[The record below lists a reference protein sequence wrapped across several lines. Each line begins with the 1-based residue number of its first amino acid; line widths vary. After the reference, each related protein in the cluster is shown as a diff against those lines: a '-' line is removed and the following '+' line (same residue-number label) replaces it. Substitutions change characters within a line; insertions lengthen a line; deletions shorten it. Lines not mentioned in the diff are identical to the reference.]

1 MSWKLREDDGSQKLL
16 EDDGRSR
23 KALPHLQILPMASQ
37 KMSVA
42 PAIAEKAD
50 FWKPRWNLEANWRPK
65 AIYILL
71 QHYYDALRVG
81 SFPIDKSIMEMND
94 MTRKELK
101 ILFREYPDVV
111 SLPEL
116 CTMMGGIGDGTA
128 RKLLRSGQ
136 IKSLMIRS
144 TYYIPKK
151 YVIDYLLSDH
161 YKMYQQELKHGI
173 AVSEGRSVKEDTK

>member
-1 MSWKLREDDGSQKLL
+1 
-16 EDDGRSR
+16 
-23 KALPHLQILPMASQ
+23 
-37 KMSVA
+37 
-42 PAIAEKAD
+42 
-50 FWKPRWNLEANWRPK
+50 
-65 AIYILL
+65 
-71 QHYYDALRVG
+71 
-81 SFPIDKSIMEMND
+81 

-101 ILFREYPDVV
+101 ILLRDYPDVV

-116 CTMMGGIGDGTA
+116 CAMMGGIGDGTA

-161 YKMYQQELKHGI
+161 YKTYQQELKHGI
-173 AVSEGRSVKEDTK
+173 VVSEDLKAKEDTK

>member
-1 MSWKLREDDGSQKLL
+1 MEAKRNF
-16 EDDGRSR
+16 
-23 KALPHLQILPMASQ
+23 HLITIPILMLYGLVHFPST
-37 KMSVA
+37 
-42 PAIAEKAD
+42 
-50 FWKPRWNLEANWRPK
+50 NLF
-65 AIYILL
+65 L
-71 QHYYDALRVG
+71 
-81 SFPIDKSIMEMND
+81 EMNN

-101 ILFREYPDVV
+101 ILFRDYPDVV

-116 CTMMGGIGDGTA
+116 CAMMGGIGDGTA

-161 YKMYQQELKHGI
+161 YKTYQQELKHGI
-173 AVSEGRSVKEDTK
+173 VVSEDLKAKEDTK

>member
-1 MSWKLREDDGSQKLL
+1 M
-16 EDDGRSR
+16 
-23 KALPHLQILPMASQ
+23 
-37 KMSVA
+37 
-42 PAIAEKAD
+42 
-50 FWKPRWNLEANWRPK
+50 EANWRPK

-71 QHYYDALRVG
+71 QHYFDALRVG

-173 AVSEGRSVKEDTK
+173 VVSEDLKAKEDTK